1 MFFSAQTFDWQVRF
15 HFFKWMLIY
24 KFPEVTWLL
33 KPISVSTGDLF
44 VVGPGRIEMKYTT
57 IDLTDDLK
65 KMNGSIIEC
74 RYVDHHWIFVRL
86 RNDRKHPNGRRTVI
100 GTET

>member
-1 MFFSAQTFDWQVRF
+1 MGVHLQISRSYLT
-15 HFFKWMLIY
+15 
-24 KFPEVTWLL
+24 L
-33 KPISVSTGDLF
+33 KPFSESTGNLY

-57 IDLTDDLK
+57 IDLTDELK

-74 RYVDHHWIFVRL
+74 RYVDHHWILVRL

-100 GTET
+100 GTETYYLKNAANKETLI